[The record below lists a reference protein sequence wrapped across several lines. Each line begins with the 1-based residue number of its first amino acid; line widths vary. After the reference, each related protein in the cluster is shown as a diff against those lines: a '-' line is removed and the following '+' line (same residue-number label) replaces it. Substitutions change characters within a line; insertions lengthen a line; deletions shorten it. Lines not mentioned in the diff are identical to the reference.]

1 MTIDP
6 RPLPEPVRAAPK
18 RLVVG
23 VTGATG
29 AIYAVRLLQE
39 LAALPEWESHLV
51 VSEAGVLSAW
61 QELGLSRKELEKL
74 ADVVHAPRDV
84 GAPIA
89 SGSFMSEG
97 MVIAPCSMK
106 TLSAVANGYSE
117 NLVSRAADVVLKERR
132 RLVLLTREAPL
143 NLAHLRN
150 MVSVT
155 EMGGIVFPPVPAF
168 YTGATSID
176 DLVDDTVGRVLD
188 LFGIRSPRLSRWEG
202 MRSPSDRAGPA
213 LQPKPE
219 TQP

>member
-1 MTIDP
+1 MT
-6 RPLPEPVRAAPK
+6 PK

-29 AIYAVRLLQE
+29 VIYAVRLLEE
-39 LAALPEWESHLV
+39 LAALPDWESHLV

-61 QELGLSRKELEKL
+61 QELALSRKDLEKL
-74 ADVVHAPRDV
+74 ADVVHGPRDV

-89 SGSFMSEG
+89 SGSFTSEG

-150 MVSVT
+150 MVAVT

-168 YTGATSID
+168 YTGATTID
-176 DLVDDTVGRVLD
+176 DLVNDTVGRVLD
-188 LFGIRSPRLSRWEG
+188 LFGIRSPRLARWDG
-202 MRSPSDRAGPA
+202 MRTAGGKASPII
-213 LQPKPE
+213 QPKPE
-219 TQP
+219 TQT